1 LQGAPSPM
9 APAACNAR
17 FGPSSLIGWL
27 MAGFDYGAPADL
39 FPARSRHGRRPI
51 GYRRFATAAEAIRF
65 VIEQMPVEFLDGT
78 ILEVENDRVDGAR
91 IVTLY
96 DSADYPLVR
105 KAK

>member
-1 LQGAPSPM
+1 
-9 APAACNAR
+9 
-17 FGPSSLIGWL
+17 
-27 MAGFDYGAPADL
+27 MAGFDYDAPADL
-39 FPARSRHGRRPI
+39 FPARSRHGRRPV

-65 VIEQMPVEFLDGT
+65 AIEQMPVEFLDGT

-91 IVTLY
+91 IMTLY